1 MPRPNR
7 RSRTFRRVYIKT
19 PSGKNVIQYKRRKPK
34 NAHCANCGGLLGG
47 IPRELP
53 YKMQNLPKSQKRPER
68 IFGGV
73 LCSACAK
80 REIIK
85 RVRK

>member
-7 RSRTFRRVYIKT
+7 RSRTFRRVYLKT
-19 PSGKNVIQYKRRKPK
+19 PSGKNKILYKRRKPK
-34 NAHCANCGGLLGG
+34 FAHCSNCGVILHG
-47 IPRELP
+47 IPHELP
-53 YKMQNLPKSQKRPER
+53 YKMRNMSKSQKRPER
-68 IFGGV
+68 IFGGN
-73 LCSACAK
+73 LCSNCVK